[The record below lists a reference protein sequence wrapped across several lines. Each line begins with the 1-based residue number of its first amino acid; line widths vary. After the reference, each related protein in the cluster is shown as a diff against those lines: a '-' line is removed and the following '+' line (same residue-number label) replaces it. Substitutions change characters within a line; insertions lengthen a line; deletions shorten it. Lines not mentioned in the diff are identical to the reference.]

1 MIRDAT
7 YKLPSYASCL
17 RAHIRPKNFTALK
30 GYYELLAKDQAMA
43 KVNEKRFFNEALN
56 KLQKRAN
63 TPMDHVTESDKNS
76 KVIIGNKKDLYST
89 LDPVSH
95 SR

>member
-1 MIRDAT
+1 MERDAT

-17 RAHIRPKNFTALK
+17 RAQIRPKNFTALK

-63 TPMDHVTESDKNS
+63 TPMDHVT
-76 KVIIGNKKDLYST
+76 
-89 LDPVSH
+89 
-95 SR
+95 